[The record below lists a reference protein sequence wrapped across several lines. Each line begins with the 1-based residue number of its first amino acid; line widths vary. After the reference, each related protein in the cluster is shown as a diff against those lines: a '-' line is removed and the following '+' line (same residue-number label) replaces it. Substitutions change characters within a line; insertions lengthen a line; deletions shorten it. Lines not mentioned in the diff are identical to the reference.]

1 MLIYTSL
8 RDRLKNFYTKSRTSH
23 TAILSHLR
31 KIIGVIYVNFKNAIM
46 DMYFNILAS
55 KFPKLSSDG
64 LATSLQKLTF
74 A

>member
-8 RDRLKNFYTKSRTSH
+8 RDRLKTFYTNN
-23 TAILSHLR
+23 AMLSHLK

>member
-1 MLIYTSL
+1 MMIYTSL
-8 RDRLKNFYTKSRTSH
+8 RDCLKNFYTKSRTSH
-23 TAILSHLR
+23 TAILSRLR